1 MLKSFQLHL
10 FVGILLLSFLGV
22 TLGDRKTEGY
32 TEEYPY
38 EFSKTFAVD
47 SWIESDGVT
56 ENADF
61 SLPPHVQPAPN
72 SGIYISRN
80 VDGVSRSKI
89 LRQAG
94 FKGHLIKQ
102 VNMHWKHLEPI
113 ENRYRFDL
121 LEKAITSASEGG
133 KYKIELHIKGAVQ
146 RFSHFTLAGQP
157 LNNIKEMEE
166 SAPLWL
172 ANYNIPVVA
181 EKPTSVFQI
190 FNYDIYDSRYHSRYI
205 ELLNELGNTGILQN
219 PAISV
224 IYLHNKSS
232 SRGEEGVGPS
242 RKDPDRAKYLERM
255 DTWARIA
262 GPRKNLIMETSYED
276 IDIQAA
282 LDRGM
287 GQRNGFIEH
296 YLTHGHT
303 GTLGQGI
310 DRRGYLIV
318 NEDHPLI
325 RGDVASGDENEE
337 YEDNSLY
344 LERFGSISSFPHRYH
359 ESMLRVLQMRRSTL
373 WAESIKGFIDS
384 VLLQFVALELGRTV
398 EDAPDAWSYLRE
410 SYLFDTVHRHW
421 VDVDADII
429 RKDGSVPLKNFERW
443 LYQRDDPSN
452 RVRTIAVEPRGFG
465 GIQFF
470 RHKNYDYDYT
480 ARKTDVVNSMD
491 RIAFAVE
498 DRFLFGKSHKVA
510 IKVTYFDKGFG
521 SFILKFKRANGR
533 SGARSQIKKNT
544 GRMLTR
550 TYIIDD
556 IDLSA
561 SGMDTDFYLEAH
573 RDDLTVRMARII
585 KRSPL

>member
-1 MLKSFQLHL
+1 MLKSFQFHL
-10 FVGILLLSFLGV
+10 PIWVLFFLFLGLV
-22 TLGDRKTEGY
+22 LGDSKTEGH

-38 EFSKTFAVD
+38 EFSKTFAID
-47 SWIESDGVT
+47 SWMESDGLT
-56 ENADF
+56 KNTDF

-80 VDGVSRSKI
+80 IDGVSRMNI

-102 VNMHWKHLEPI
+102 VNVHWKQLEPV
-113 ENRYRFDL
+113 EDMYRFDL
-121 LEKAITSASEGG
+121 LQQAITSASEGG
-133 KYKIELHIKGAVQ
+133 QYKIELHIKGAVR
-146 RFSHFTLAGQP
+146 RFNHFTLAGQR
-157 LNNIKEMEE
+157 LDDIKEMEE

-172 ANYNIPVVA
+172 AKYNIPIVA

-190 FNYDIYDSRYHSRYI
+190 FNYDIYDRRYHSRYI
-205 ELLNELGNTGILQN
+205 ALLNELGATGILQN

-242 RKDPDRAKYLERM
+242 EQDPNRAKYLERM
-255 DTWARIA
+255 DTWAKIA
-262 GPRKNLIMETSYED
+262 GSRKNLIMETSFED
-276 IDIQAA
+276 RDIQAA

-287 GQRNGFIEH
+287 GQRNGFIEN

-303 GTLGQGI
+303 STLGQGI

-337 YEDNSLY
+337 YEDNSFY
-344 LERFGSISSFPHRYH
+344 RKRFGSFSSFPHRYH

-373 WAESIKGFIDS
+373 WAESIKGFIDPA
-384 VLLQFVALELGRTV
+384 LLQFVALELGRTV

-421 VDVDADII
+421 VDVDSDII
-429 RKDGSVPLKNFERW
+429 RKDGSMPLKNFERW
-443 LYQRDDPSN
+443 LYQRDDPSQ
-452 RVRTIAVEPRGFG
+452 RVRTVAVEPKGFG
-465 GIQFF
+465 GLQFF

-480 ARKTDVVNSMD
+480 ARRTDVANSMD

-498 DRFLFGKSHKVA
+498 DKFLFGKSHQVA
-510 IKVTYFDKGFG
+510 IKVTYFDQGFG
-521 SFILKFKRANGR
+521 SFALKYKKANGS
-533 SGARSQIKKNT
+533 SGARSQNKKNT
-544 GRMLTR
+544 GTILTR

-561 SGMDTDFYLEAH
+561 SGMETDFYLEAC
-573 RDDLTVRMARII
+573 RDDLTVRMVRII
-585 KRSPL
+585 KR